1 MKFAL
6 REVGLSYGPMS
17 VLNGISLELGEAQFT
32 AIIGPNGAGKSTLL
46 NILAGLRPH
55 YAGSCLYG
63 GKEVRD
69 WPRREFSRH
78 IAFVQQSTSIAFPFS
93 AEEIVLM
100 SRTPYAHGL
109 FESPADREAVQHA
122 MILTDSADFRCRDF
136 RSLSGGER
144 QRVILAAALAQ
155 EPETLLLDEPSTYL
169 DLQHQLDLYRL
180 LQKLSREQHLA
191 VVAVTHDLNL
201 AAAFADRIIV
211 LDRSRLIADDA
222 PAAVLNAERL
232 REVFHV
238 DVQIQAHSN
247 GRPFLTY
254 GS

>member
-1 MKFAL
+1 MRYEL
-6 REVGLSYGPMS
+6 REAGLSYGPAA
-17 VLNGISLELGEAQFT
+17 VLDQVSLELREAQFT

-46 NILAGLRPH
+46 NILAGLRLQ
-55 YAGSCLYG
+55 YRGSCRYG
-63 GKEVRD
+63 DREVRD

-78 IAFVQQSTSIAFPFS
+78 IAFVQQANAIEFPFS

-100 SRTPYAHGL
+100 GRTPYAHGL
-109 FESPADREAVQHA
+109 FESSADRDAVKRA

-169 DLQHQLDLYRL
+169 DLQHQIDLYRL
-180 LQKLSREQHLA
+180 LRRLAEEQGLA
-191 VVAVTHDLNL
+191 VIAVTHDLNL
-201 AAAFADRIIV
+201 AAAFAGRIVV
-211 LDRSRLIADDA
+211 LDRGRLVADDT
-222 PAAVLNAERL
+222 PAAVLNTARV
-232 REVFHV
+232 RDVFRV
-238 DVQIQAHSN
+238 EVQIHEQAN
-247 GRPFLTY
+247 GRPFLAY